1 MNLNEIG
8 IGELIDEFDGL
19 IVEGVKQTKRDTGVA
34 GNQIF
39 SYVNEEKAEER
50 IVKL

>member
-1 MNLNEIG
+1 MRSMQHKYLVDLRRSATTN
-8 IGELIDEFDGL
+8 
-19 IVEGVKQTKRDTGVA
+19 GVKQTKRDTGVA